1 VEWSTRA
8 LLKDAP
14 ILVLDEAL
22 SSLDTENERLLQESI
37 ASLRQGK
44 TTLVIAHRLS
54 TFLKA
59 DRLVVLNNGQ
69 VVETGSH
76 YELFNR
82 DSYYRRFV
90 SLQATEIA

>member
-1 VEWSTRA
+1 M
-8 LLKDAP
+8 KDAP